1 MFLIK
6 NLIYL
11 LRIGVI
17 KGAYR
22 KFNFFSEYLKV
33 SKVKI
38 NKLQFIMYLL
48 KSEIIKKKQ
57 KLSLEN
63 KKNYYQKKYNFT
75 DIDWFS
81 PNIPIWDTVLK
92 QTFFNKD

>member
-22 KFNFFSEYLKV
+22 KFNFISEYLKV

-57 KLSLEN
+57 
-63 KKNYYQKKYNFT
+63 
-75 DIDWFS
+75 
-81 PNIPIWDTVLK
+81 
-92 QTFFNKD
+92 

>member
-22 KFNFFSEYLKV
+22 KFNFISEYLKV

-38 NKLQFIMYLL
+38 NKLQFIIYLL

-63 KKNYYQKKYNFT
+63 QKNYYQKK
-75 DIDWFS
+75 I
-81 PNIPIWDTVLK
+81 
-92 QTFFNKD
+92 

>member
-6 NLIYL
+6 NFIYL

-22 KFNFFSEYLKV
+22 KFNFISEYLKV

-38 NKLQFIMYLL
+38 NRLQFIIYLL
-48 KSEIIKKKQ
+48 KSEIIKKNG
-57 KLSLEN
+57 SLIFKIKKIII
-63 KKNYYQKKYNFT
+63 KKNIILQ
-75 DIDWFS
+75 I
-81 PNIPIWDTVLK
+81 
-92 QTFFNKD
+92 

>member
-22 KFNFFSEYLKV
+22 KFNFISEYLKV

-57 KLSLEN
+57 KSSLEN
-63 KKNYYQKKYNFT
+63 QKNYYQ
-75 DIDWFS
+75 I
-81 PNIPIWDTVLK
+81 
-92 QTFFNKD
+92 